1 MDMNATINA
10 LAARVPTDAHIHVG
24 QDGLAYCLNC
34 GGARECRIEIFDRVR
49 VVPCLCKC
57 MAEKRAQEEALRK
70 QQELMARIAAYRDI
84 GFPDREMQAYTFK
97 NDDGAQPTLTKAM
110 QAYVEHFDE
119 FRKEGKGLYLY
130 GPVGTGKTF
139 HAASV
144 VNALIDEGTPC
155 LMTNLTRVTNKI
167 SGTWEGRQDYIDS
180 LSRFHLV
187 GIDDLGVERNTEY
200 MNESVTTIIDSLYR
214 AKVPMIITSNYT
226 PAQLVD
232 EADIRRKRVYDRLL
246 ERCHPIYVAGE
257 SRRKNKGR
265 SDYYT
270 MKNILGL

>member
-1 MDMNATINA
+1 MNLDATINA
-10 LAARVPTDAHIHVG
+10 LAARVPTDANVRVG
-24 QDGLAYCLNC
+24 PDGLAHCLTC
-34 GGARECRIEIFDRVR
+34 GGARQYRVEIFDQVR
-49 VVPCLCKC
+49 VVPCICAC
-57 MAEKRAQEEALRK
+57 MAEKREKERERVR
-70 QQELMARIAAYRDI
+70 QQELMQRISQYRDI
-84 GFPDREMQAYTFK
+84 GFPDREMQAYTFA
-97 NDDGAQPTLTKAM
+97 NDDGAQPELSRAM
-110 QAYVEHFDE
+110 KSYVEHFDE

-144 VNALIDEGTPC
+144 VNALIDKGNPC
-155 LMTNLTRVTNKI
+155 LMTNLSRVTNKV
-167 SGTWEGRQDYIDS
+167 SGTWDGRQDYIDS
-180 LSRFHLV
+180 LSRFFLV

-265 SDYYT
+265 ND
-270 MKNILGL
+270 

>member
-1 MDMNATINA
+1 MNMDAAINA
-10 LAARVPTDAHIHVG
+10 LAARVPRDANASKG
-24 QDGLAYCLNC
+24 ADGLLHCLNC
-34 GGARECRIEIFDRVR
+34 GGARECRIEILDRIR
-49 VVPCLCKC
+49 IVPCLCKC
-57 MAEKRAQEEALRK
+57 MAEEREKEEALQK
-70 QQELMARIAAYRDI
+70 QRELMAKIAAYRDI
-84 GFPDREMQAYTFK
+84 GFPDREMQSFTFE
-97 NDDGAQPTLTKAM
+97 NDDGAQPELTKAM
-110 QAYVEHFDE
+110 RAYVEHFKE
-119 FRKEGKGLYLY
+119 FRREGKGLYLY

-144 VNALIDEGTPC
+144 VNALIDKGNPC
-155 LMTNLTRVTNKI
+155 LMTNLSRVTNKI
-167 SGTWEGRQDYIDS
+167 SGTWDGRQDYIDS
-180 LSRFHLV
+180 LSRFFLV

-265 SDYYT
+265 MDYKKT
-270 MKNILGL
+270 KDILGL